1 MADDSIQ
8 IIKRTLPKEWV
19 IREYTPDYGI
29 DLKIEIFEVVNDIE
43 FEALG
48 EFILAQVKSVGNT
61 VTHKIKVKN
70 RGNVAQFPL
79 TYTSGEEQEIEV
91 LKFALDTDT
100 IVTIQS
106 MGAAVP
112 VFLLYVTLDTN
123 KIYYIC
129 LTDYIDK
136 ILIPED
142 PDFRNKKTKTLNI
155 PISNE
160 ITPDPIKTFPLRFGA
175 VRMKFYALFVKS
187 NYQRTVINCNY
198 DGIIDLEIEVA
209 VEKLTIFLYQV
220 LYFMD
225 EIKSNDIWRYIDNW
239 GGLKICYDTLNSL
252 NVKIT
257 THLDVLLSESPDKYK
272 ILEYNPPLITNEIK
286 VFWDNLVNLGNLYE
300 EIIREKNLPSK
311 FSYIMQ
317 QYEI

>member
-239 GGLKICYDTLNSL
+239 GGLKICFA
-252 NVKIT
+252 
-257 THLDVLLSESPDKYK
+257 KYHRPIPFK
-272 ILEYNPPLITNEIK
+272 L
-286 VFWDNLVNLGNLYE
+286 
-300 EIIREKNLPSK
+300 
-311 FSYIMQ
+311 
-317 QYEI
+317 